1 MAGVTIT
8 YERGSG
14 HGTYVSCTCAK
25 ARQPFL
31 EAMCKA
37 LGIRLP
43 WCAQG
48 AYRPFSENSGPTHM
62 GGGVHDWVIAAYGL
76 TRAQLLTLYG
86 KLDTLLEEMGSAAYL
101 RLEADG
107 FVIHI
112 HEVMTGCPHLDP
124 SAQRQVASWLDDR
137 NALRSNLPDR
147 DTTRPANLRNWQEG
161 VVWARRELQRIEDNM
176 PLSDADVAKVA
187 KATTDK
193 LLGQLLGL
201 SGPTVGVALQA
212 TYRNARNAAAA
223 QGVDVDEAA
232 IAAGLAASV
241 GPLVRDAVV
250 AAAQAGGTPDAIA
263 DAVLGKLGAALAPVL
278 A

>member
-1 MAGVTIT
+1 MAGVTIMAS
-8 YERGSG
+8 RGSF
-14 HGTYVSCTCAK
+14 TSCTCW
-25 ARQPFL
+25 RSVWPLL
-31 EAMCKA
+31 EALCEA
-37 LGIRLP
+37 YGITVPRVSQSSYQP
-43 WCAQG
+43 VTS
-48 AYRPFSENSGPTHM
+48 FSASTHV
-62 GGGVHDWVIAAYGL
+62 GGGVIDL
-76 TRAQLLTLYG
+76 TNPTRA
-86 KLDTLLEEMGSAAYL
+86 LDDLLEELGCASYI
-101 RLEADG
+101 RTEADG
-107 FVIHI
+107 FAPHI
-112 HEVMTGCPHLDP
+112 HAILTGCAHLHS
-124 SAQRQVASWLDDR
+124 SAQRQVQSWLDGR
-137 NALRSNLPDR
+137 NGLVSNLPDR